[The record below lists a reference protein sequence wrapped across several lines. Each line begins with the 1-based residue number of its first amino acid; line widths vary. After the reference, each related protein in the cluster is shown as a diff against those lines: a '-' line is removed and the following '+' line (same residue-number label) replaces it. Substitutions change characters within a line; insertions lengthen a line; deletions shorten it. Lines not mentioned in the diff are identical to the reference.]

1 MKKIVYSLLAVIVL
15 SVSSC
20 EKILDKTPM
29 DFSPEL
35 TDYYNTP
42 EKLDANLRSVYHSLQ
57 AYSLYGT
64 LMHYRLGFEADEGY
78 YARSSP
84 ASGPHAND
92 FTSGHTDINS
102 FWRDLYVGI
111 ARANNFIANVDA
123 NPAIDEEYR
132 NKLRGEALF
141 LRGYFYF
148 MLVKTFG
155 GVPLILEPLSD
166 VENIDIPRATDKEV
180 YDQIL
185 ADMKEAEQLVDGI
198 EKIGHGGRINK
209 SAVRGILARVCLYM
223 AGYPLR
229 DLTKY
234 QEAKNW
240 AYKVISD
247 PLAGHALNPSFSQI
261 FINYAQDKY
270 DPKESIWEIEF
281 KGNGQDA
288 YTEMGQVGY
297 LNGPQTTSDVI
308 GQGFGGVKATSKLYS
323 IYKLG
328 DLRRDWTIASF
339 TYSGTKHDFSAS
351 YTTSTSQTYLN
362 NRDAGK
368 FRREYETL
376 TPKHKTQTPQNYPIL
391 RYSDV
396 LLMYAE
402 ADYETVHLG
411 NEGSNGMPSDSAK
424 LLVNE
429 VRMRSFN
436 VGGIK
441 IRANNS
447 NPVSA
452 NNSNGFGINAGG
464 SGYLSAPTITL
475 PNTNPAGTTAS
486 IYAKVTTAGVIN
498 FLDLERDPVTGYKM
512 GSGYTLPNYSYVTIT
527 PTNGGTSGRANA
539 RFYAATDGELTTAEL
554 GDFRKTIQDERM
566 REFAFETIRKGD
578 LIRWGI
584 FEFEMRQVANTLSNA
599 ALTSRYYYS
608 YFNNVRDKHK
618 LWPIPARELNLNRK
632 LVQNPGW

>member
-1 MKKIVYSLLAVIVL
+1 MKKIVYSLLVFIVI
-15 SVSSC
+15 SASSC
-20 EKILDKTPM
+20 EKFLEKNPL

-42 EKLDANLRSVYHSLQ
+42 EKLESNIRSVYHSLQ
-57 AYSLYGT
+57 AFSLYGT

-84 ASGPHAND
+84 TSGPHAND
-92 FTSGHTDINS
+92 FTSGHSDINS
-102 FWRDLYVGI
+102 FWRDLYSGV
-111 ARANNFIANVDA
+111 ARANNFIANVDS
-123 NPAIDEEYR
+123 NPSIDVDYR
-132 NKLRGEALF
+132 NRLRGEALF

-155 GVPLILEPLSD
+155 GVPLILEPLAD
-166 VENIDIPRATDKEV
+166 VDNIDIPRATDKEV

-185 ADMKEAEQLVDGI
+185 ADMKEAETLVASI
-198 EKIGHGGRINK
+198 QEIGHGGRVNK

-247 PLAGHALNPSFSQI
+247 AGAGHTLNPSFSQI

-270 DPKESIWEIEF
+270 DPKESIWEVEF

-288 YTEMGQVGY
+288 FSEMGQVGY
-297 LNGPQTTSDVI
+297 VNGPTTTSDVI
-308 GQGFGGVKATSKLYS
+308 GQGFGGVKATSKLFN
-323 IYKLG
+323 IYILG

-339 TYSGTKHDFSAS
+339 TYSGTTHNFTGS
-351 YTTSTSQTYLN
+351 YTTSVTQTYLN
-362 NRDAGK
+362 NREAGK

-376 TPKHKTQTPQNYPIL
+376 KPKHKTQTPQNFPLL

-411 NEGSNGMPSDSAK
+411 NEGSNGIPSDSAK
-424 LLVNE
+424 LLVNQ
-429 VRMRSFN
+429 VRLRSFN

-441 IRANNS
+441 IRTNTS
-447 NPVSA
+447 NPTTA
-452 NNSNGFGINAGG
+452 TNNLGFGINAGG

-475 PNTNPAGTTAS
+475 PNTNPAGTTAG
-486 IYAKVTTAGVIN
+486 IYAKVSTAGVIN
-498 FLDLERDPVTGYKM
+498 FFDLERDPVTGYKM
-512 GSGYTLPNYSYVTIT
+512 GSKYTLPNFSYVTIT
-527 PTNGGTSGRANA
+527 PTNGGTGARANA
-539 RFYAATDGELTTAEL
+539 RFYTAEEGELTAAEL
-554 GDFRKTIQDERM
+554 NDFRKAIQDERM

-584 FEFEMRQVANTLSNA
+584 FEFEMRQVANILSNA
-599 ALTSRYYYS
+599 ALTSNYYYS
-608 YFNNVRDKHK
+608 YFANVREKHK
-618 LWPIPARELNLNRK
+618 LWPIPAREMSLNRK